1 MPSKSTKPKKTSS
14 KKSSTKTT
22 SSKSA
27 VPAPAPAPVPTPTPK
42 TTTPA
47 TTENVVVNPT
57 NEQFTEFAAKLQQVV
72 TLLSSLKS
80 DYKSLEKLYN
90 KEVRVNRK
98 LTAKKKRKQGNRQ
111 PSGFVK
117 PTQISEELAEFLGK
131 DKGTEMARTAVTKEI
146 NQYIREN
153 NLQDPANG
161 RKINPDQA
169 LTQLLKLE
177 KSDELTYFNLQKYM
191 SPHFAKAGK
200 PLPCSSS

>member
-1 MPSKSTKPKKTSS
+1 MPSKSTKSKKTSS

-27 VPAPAPAPVPTPTPK
+27 APAPAPAPTPTPTPK
-42 TTTPA
+42 TTTPE

-80 DYKSLEKLYN
+80 DYKALEKLYN

-117 PTQISEELAEFLGK
+117 PTPISEELAEFLGK

-169 LTQLLKLE
+169 LTQLLKLQ

-200 PLPCSSS
+200 PLPCSS

>member
-27 VPAPAPAPVPTPTPK
+27 APAPAPAPTPTPTSK
-42 TTTPA
+42 TTTPE
-47 TTENVVVNPT
+47 TTENVVVNPA

-169 LTQLLKLE
+169 LTQLLKLQ

-200 PLPCSSS
+200 PLPCSS